1 MVKAKNKNL
10 IKNRV
15 MSGMTMRDLSDQSGV
30 PIATISRAE
39 NGKSISVRTAHK
51 LCNVFNLGFDDL
63 FIIQDNNQ
71 NQ

>member
-39 NGKSISVRTAHK
+39 NGKAISVRTAHK

-63 FIIQDNNQ
+63 FIVQDNIQ

>member
-15 MSGMTMRDLSDQSGV
+15 MSGMTMRDLSDRSGV

-39 NGKSISVRTAHK
+39 NGKPISIRTAHK

-63 FIIQDNNQ
+63 FIIQDNIQ